1 MIEVKN
7 LVKKYGDHLAVND
20 LSFTIEPGKIYGF
33 LGPNG
38 AGKSTTMN
46 IITGYLAATEGQVLI
61 NGHDI
66 TEEPEEAK
74 KCIGY
79 LPEIPPL
86 YMDMTPKEY
95 LEFAAD
101 LKGIPKAKRK
111 ESIDQVVKM
120 AGIED
125 VFLRLIKN
133 LSKGYKQRVGLA
145 QAILGFPE
153 IIILDEPTVGLDPK
167 QIIEIR
173 DLIKSLG
180 KKHTVILSSHILS
193 EVSAVCDY
201 VMIIA
206 KGQLVASD
214 TPENLS
220 KLMLGSN
227 TVTCTVHGTRKQLVP
242 ALNALDAKEIQ
253 YENTPNEEQIK
264 VKITTEKD
272 KDIREELF
280 YALAKANC
288 PILELTSSS
297 MSLEDVFLEL
307 TDDSGKAARKLKK
320 AEKEQ
325 LKQKE
330 CEKECEPEAD
340 KTAVGETSEE
350 KSTDAAESAAETKQE
365 EGDAQ

>member
-1 MIEVKN
+1 MIEVSN
-7 LVKKYGDHLAVND
+7 LTKKYGDHIAVD
-20 LSFTIEPGKIYGF
+20 HLSFRVEKGQIYGF

-46 IITGYLAATEGQVLI
+46 IITGYLAATEGTVTI
-61 NGHDI
+61 DGKDI
-66 TEEPEEAK
+66 QKDPEEAK
-74 KCIGY
+74 RAIGY
-79 LPEIPPL
+79 LPELPPL
-86 YMDMTPKEY
+86 YVDMTVREY
-95 LEFAAD
+95 LDFVAE
-101 LKGIPKAKRK
+101 LKKVPKKERK
-111 ESIDQVVKM
+111 QQIDEVMEMTQISDM
-120 AGIED
+120 QQ
-125 VFLRLIKN
+125 RLIRN
-133 LSKGYKQRVGLA
+133 LSKGYRQRVGLA
-145 QAILGFPE
+145 QAVLGYPP

-227 TVTCTVHGTRKQLVP
+227 TVECTVHGTRKQLVP
-242 ALNALDAKEIQ
+242 ALDALDVKEIQ

-264 VKITTEKD
+264 VKITTDKD

-330 CEKECEPEAD
+330 REKECEPEAD

-350 KSTDAAESAAETKQE
+350 ESTDTAESAAETKQE